1 MISLNVAAE
10 MAVWGKWLG
19 DGLSKTATG
28 ASAGNAVFGIFL
40 TLVVFLIG
48 QWLFKISKGFFIF
61 QPLFV
66 GMVLGI
72 FILFLLAKAF
82 GTDTAT
88 FYKSAYLPGGNII
101 FWFLNPAT
109 IAFAI
114 PLYRR
119 NDIVKRFWLEI
130 VLSLVVGLI
139 ISLFIIYEAG
149 KLFGLSKGTL
159 ASLLPTG
166 ATTAIAMPIAAAI
179 GGNPAITAMVCILN
193 AVIIYALG
201 DWLVKVFRINNDPIG
216 AGLGLGT
223 AGKTV
228 GSAKALQLGS
238 IQGSMASIA
247 VVVISIV
254 VDLVVPQFASLV
266 GLR

>member
-1 MISLNVAAE
+1 M
-10 MAVWGKWLG
+10 MALTATPQMASWGRWLG
-19 DGLSKTATG
+19 DALGTNATG
-28 ASAGNAVFGIFL
+28 TNAGNALFGIFL
-40 TLVVFLIG
+40 SLVVFLIG
-48 QWLFKISKGFFIF
+48 QWLFKISKGFFLF

-72 FILFLLAKAF
+72 LVLAILAHLF

-88 FYKSAYLPGGNII
+88 FYRSAYLPGGNII

-119 NDIVKRFWLEI
+119 NDVVKRFWPEI
-130 VLSLVVGLI
+130 LLSLIIGTSIALVLIYYVARAVGMDNTGI
-139 ISLFIIYEAG
+139 
-149 KLFGLSKGTL
+149 
-159 ASLLPTG
+159 ASMLPQA
-166 ATTAIAMPIAAAI
+166 ATTAIAMPISAAI

-193 AVIIYALG
+193 SVVIYALG
-201 DWLVKVFRINNDPIG
+201 DWLIKLFRISQDPIG

-223 AGKTV
+223 AGHTV

-238 IQGSMASIA
+238 IQGSMAAIA
-247 VVVISIV
+247 VVVISVV
-254 VDLVVPQFASLV
+254 VDVVVPIFAMLV
-266 GLR
+266 GLK